1 MGVVNLIKDILIILI
16 VYIPPLV
23 LFFKLSYKHINKFI
37 IFLISFVYILVS
49 VLFTQNFIPFIFTII
64 DILYLKKN
72 KDILPELYSYDY
84 YNYGFNLKRF
94 KVLKGLKYS
103 VYSYIGMII
112 VSAIFGTIF
121 YLMKFNLKEQEIV
134 NIMSKMPAYQF
145 LIMIPVVVI
154 FAPIVEEF
162 VFRWFISEKLLKNRL
177 GNILGMIFSSILF
190 GLIHYNLRAF
200 PVLVWIGLFNCY
212 LIKKEGYWYAVFN
225 HSVFN
230 LINAIVMFVGK
241 I

>member
-1 MGVVNLIKDILIILI
+1 MGVINLIKDILIILI

-23 LFFKLSYKHINKFI
+23 LFFKLSYKNINKFI
-37 IFLISFVYILVS
+37 VFLISFIYIGVS
-49 VLFTQNFIPFIFTII
+49 VLFTQNFIPFIFTIV

-84 YNYGFNLKRF
+84 YNYGFNLKKF

-103 VYSYIGMII
+103 IYSYIGMMII
-112 VSAIFGTIF
+112 SSISAIIF
-121 YLMKFNLKEQEIV
+121 YLLKFNLKEQEIV
-134 NIMSKMPAYQF
+134 SIMSKMSVYQF
-145 LIMIPVVVI
+145 IIMVPVVVI

-162 VFRWFISEKLLKNRL
+162 VFRWFISEKLLKNKA
-177 GNILGMIFSSILF
+177 GNILGIILSSSLF

-225 HSVFN
+225 HSMFN
-230 LINAIVMFVGK
+230 LINAIVMFIGK